1 MTIPK
6 KGSNRLHETKAYFRY
21 SIAIFL
27 VWMGSAAI
35 IRAQEGPYFVAYD
48 QHMEEPGNLEV
59 EFEPTTAKPQGG
71 DRFLSGLT
79 ELEYGTTAW
88 WTTEFYL
95 EGQTTQNESTIFT
108 GFRVENRFHILP
120 SEHWIN
126 PVLYLEYED
135 TSADKA
141 LKEVVG
147 FDSQDD
153 GLVPNGIARRD
164 IKHEVEAKLIL
175 GSDYK
180 GWNISENF
188 IGEKNLA
195 GDPWEFGYAFG
206 VNRPLALAA
215 SSKPCAFCREN
226 FRAGVEFYGGLG
238 TSKRFTLNETS
249 QYAAPVVAWDL
260 PDGVTLRVSP
270 GFGLTHNAYGFLLR
284 LGVSYEFEGFGR
296 KVNLLFHPRRD
307 Q

>member
-1 MTIPK
+1 MTTLNK
-6 KGSNRLHETKAYFRY
+6 RSNRIHKTKLSFQYF
-21 SIAIFL
+21 IAVFL
-27 VWMGSAAI
+27 VWMGSAAM
-35 IRAQEGPYFVAYD
+35 IRAQEGPYFVTYD

-79 ELEYGTTAW
+79 EFEYGTAAW

-95 EGQTTQNESTIFT
+95 EGQTTRKESTIFT

-120 SEHWIN
+120 SVHWIN

-135 TSADKA
+135 IAADKA
-141 LKEVVG
+141 LKEIVG

-153 GLVPNGIARRD
+153 SLVPNGIARRN
-164 IKHEVEAKLIL
+164 IEREVETKLIF

-180 GWNISENF
+180 GWNISENL

-195 GDPWEFGYAFG
+195 SDPWEFGYAFG

-215 SSKPCAFCREN
+215 SSEACTFCREN
-226 FRAGVEFYGGLG
+226 FRAGIEFYGGLG
-238 TSKRFTLNETS
+238 TSKIFTFNQTS
-249 QYAAPVVAWDL
+249 QYAAPVVAWNL
-260 PDGVTLRVSP
+260 PDGMTLRVSP

-296 KVNLLFHPRRD
+296 KVQLLFHSRRD

>member
-1 MTIPK
+1 
-6 KGSNRLHETKAYFRY
+6 
-21 SIAIFL
+21 
-27 VWMGSAAI
+27 
-35 IRAQEGPYFVAYD
+35 
-48 QHMEEPGNLEV
+48 
-59 EFEPTTAKPQGG
+59 
-71 DRFLSGLT
+71 RFFSGLT
-79 ELEYGTTAW
+79 EFEYGTTAW
-88 WTTEFYL
+88 WTTELYL
-95 EGQTTQNESTIFT
+95 EGQSTQSDSTIFT
-108 GFRVENRFHILP
+108 GLRVENRFHILS

-126 PVLYLEYED
+126 PVLYIEYED
-135 TSADKA
+135 ISADKA
-141 LKEVVG
+141 LKEIVG

-153 GLVPNGIARRD
+153 GAIPNGIARRD
-164 IKHEVEAKLIL
+164 IEREVETKLIL

-215 SSKPCAFCREN
+215 SSEPCSFCREN
-226 FRAGVEFYGGLG
+226 FRAGIEFYGGLG
-238 TSKRFTLNETS
+238 TANQFTLHETS

-260 PDGVTLRVSP
+260 PGGVTLRVSP

-284 LGVSYEFEGFGR
+284 LGVSYEFEGFGQKAR
-296 KVNLLFHPRRD
+296 QLFHSRRD